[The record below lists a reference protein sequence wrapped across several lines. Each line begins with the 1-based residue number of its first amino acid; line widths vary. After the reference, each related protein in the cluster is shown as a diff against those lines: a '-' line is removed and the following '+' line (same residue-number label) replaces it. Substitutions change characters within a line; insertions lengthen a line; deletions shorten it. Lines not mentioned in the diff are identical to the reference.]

1 MSIYIWFLFRWGG
14 KQLWLGVSCV
24 VDLLFRRVW
33 LLSYHLH
40 AVSVICAG
48 RGSLYNS
55 RLLSGGLFYSVV
67 ATRHQPITESKD
79 GGGGSGDG
87 YLPICMC
94 TTYNKYERF
103 FALERGRW
111 GLLRAM
117 TSYRTI
123 WCMWCII
130 NKYMSPF
137 GVVFAR
143 RASPCSSLPTLP
155 GAASAV
161 LVSSPGGG
169 RCFRFWSFFPKHIFV
184 RIDTYPSGSMYTRNT
199 VW

>member
-1 MSIYIWFLFRWGG
+1 M
-14 KQLWLGVSCV
+14 K
-24 VDLLFRRVW
+24 LLFAWCLISGLCTV
-33 LLSYHLH
+33 
-40 AVSVICAG
+40 CAA
-48 RGSLYNS
+48 RGSIFTACLF
-55 RLLSGGLFYSVV
+55 SGGLFYSVV

-123 WCMWCII
+123 
-130 NKYMSPF
+130 
-137 GVVFAR
+137 
-143 RASPCSSLPTLP
+143 
-155 GAASAV
+155 
-161 LVSSPGGG
+161 
-169 RCFRFWSFFPKHIFV
+169 
-184 RIDTYPSGSMYTRNT
+184 
-199 VW
+199 